1 MPCHSPK
8 WSCRSERRC
17 LVITGAA
24 PCVLRRGLTP
34 AARLL
39 LRLAILRCVQ
49 VERISIQRDL
59 LPVLTLLRLIRP
71 DAEPASHRHAAPL
84 VTDPLSELF
93 RILTPHAHVN
103 PKGLAGVFPIAVLVP
118 PTWSVSHAGV
128 QDRLTRVG
136 ELQLRGCSQVAG
148 DRRVVAHD
156 VSSHA
161 ALCGVHGLSI
171 SRA

>member
-8 WSCRSERRC
+8 WSCRLERRC
-17 LVITGAA
+17 LVITGTA
-24 PCVLRRGLTP
+24 PCVLGRGLPP
-34 AARLL
+34 ARGLL

-93 RILTPHAHVN
+93 RILTPHAHFT
-103 PKGLAGVFPIAVLVP
+103 PKGFAGAFPIAVLVP
-118 PTWSVSHAGV
+118 RAWRVSHAGV
-128 QDRLTRVG
+128 QDRLTPFG
-136 ELQLRGCSQVAG
+136 ELRLRG
-148 DRRVVAHD
+148 
-156 VSSHA
+156 SSRFA
-161 ALCGVHGLSI
+161 VDG
-171 SRA
+171 R